1 LNASALDKGTGKT
14 NKIIITNDK
23 GRLSKEGSDKIR
35 NETEMFK
42 GEDENVKKKIE
53 AKNGLENYCF
63 QMKNTLR
70 DEKLKDKLSKDDKKV
85 IEEVSKDG
93 L

>member
-1 LNASALDKGTGKT
+1 MNASALDKGTGKT

-53 AKNGLENYCF
+53 AKNGLENYYF